1 MFTDKIKWIFLVVL
15 LLLTGVVIS
24 LNNQIKTYKERI
36 SHLQIENGEFV
47 TIIDDNGQKI
57 AEQEQIIL
65 TQKDAI
71 DLHLLEIERLK
82 EVESQ
87 VSVVTQTI
95 IDSVYVPFNN
105 DSIPT
110 FSINDKWYGMSGIVE
125 NKGLV
130 FDSLYFNNDLKITI
144 GQKSN
149 GLFKK
154 TTPMV
159 VVTNENPYSQVVSLQ
174 NVVIEENTPFWERK
188 GFLIGLGFIGGIVI
202 YGNMVK

>member
-1 MFTDKIKWIFLVVL
+1 M
-15 LLLTGVVIS
+15 
-24 LNNQIKTYKERI
+24 QIK
-36 SHLQIENGEFV
+36 NGEFV